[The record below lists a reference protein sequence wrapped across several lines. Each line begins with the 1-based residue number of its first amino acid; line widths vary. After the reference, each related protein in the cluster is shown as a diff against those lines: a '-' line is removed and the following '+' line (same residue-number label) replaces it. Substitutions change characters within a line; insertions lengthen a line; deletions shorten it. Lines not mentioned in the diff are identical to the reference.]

1 MRPTHGEIIAYSDY
15 LAQTAQARVDPLLE
29 MGRDRNGL
37 ERLAGQSPRHAGAGR
52 RVRARRRRAGA
63 VAGDPGAGARRDHRL
78 APALV
83 LASVHR
89 PVRPG
94 GVQPGASSE
103 QRAASEGDVVFV
115 PAWCPHAIGNPD
127 AGTGLILLRL
137 QNPPQH
143 AGAGL
148 AGAGRRRRH
157 APHLR
162 RAQRRARRPSPR
174 RRHEVRI
181 DPRRPDAPERY
192 SPRCTSSF
200 PA

>member
-15 LAQTAQARVDPLLE
+15 LAQTAQARVDPVAWKWAEIETALSAWP
-29 MGRDRNGL
+29 GNPKARWRWAA
-37 ERLAGQSPRHAGAGR
+37 R
-52 RVRARRRRAGA
+52 RARRRRAGA

-137 QNPPQH
+137 QNLPQH
-143 AGAGL
+143 AALGSLVREDGGVTRHIYAEPPSAGQRQAL
-148 AGAGRRRRH
+148 AA
-157 APHLR
+157 
-162 RAQRRARRPSPR
+162 
-174 RRHEVRI
+174 
-181 DPRRPDAPERY
+181 
-192 SPRCTSSF
+192 T